1 MISEIF
7 LTPQVFSDN
16 GVDAIQ
22 RLRDLKEVLFPRN
35 GASPIVVTNLAL
47 SKWVQETSRMMLANG
62 NQDVRQ
68 LALGLF
74 TKIEE
79 ELLVDRSMPFAS
91 LPKTEVE
98 WLGQASCTNAEFP
111 LALAVNAER
120 LNSTKA
126 SSLNV
131 VADCDSDLLNDCLK
145 NPRRIERTFTAQKP
159 LLRTLCGHS
168 QWMIIQF
175 PFVRGIDDEYET
187 LVQIFRLVDTRASW
201 MQKCDIEIQIHP
213 KGSNAVTTIRKQLE
227 EGRFK
232 KSAQIVRLAS
242 HEFNDRTIL
251 AGLFDTLH
259 GKPIRIARWLIQP
272 SHPAVRM
279 NQDLRSDHETT
290 WSFFGRKEAAKMLE
304 KLQL

>member
-98 WLGQASCTNAEFP
+98 WLGQAERTHSEFP
-111 LALAVNAER
+111 IQIAVNAGR
-120 LNSTKA
+120 LNTPKE
-126 SSLNV
+126 SSMNV
-131 VADCDSDLLNDCLK
+131 VADCSSELLSDCIK
-145 NPRRIERTFTAQKP
+145 NPRRIERTIAAQD
-159 LLRTLCGHS
+159 LLLKSLCGHA

-187 LVQIFRLVDTRASW
+187 LIQIFRLVDTKASW
-201 MQKCDIEIQIHP
+201 MQKCDIEIQINP
-213 KGSNAVTTIRKQLE
+213 KHSNSVATIKEQLE
-227 EGRFK
+227 ERRFK
-232 KSAQIVRLAS
+232 KSAHTVRLAS
-242 HEFNDRTIL
+242 HEFNDRIVL
-251 AGLFDTLH
+251 AGLFDTRH
-259 GKPIRIARWLIQP
+259 GKRIRIARWLIQP

-279 NQDLRSDHETT
+279 IQDLRSDPETT
-290 WSFFGRKEAAKMLE
+290 WSFFGRKEAAEMLE
-304 KLQL
+304 KLQS